1 MELHAKDISKVFK
14 IVAPVFAV
22 AMAILKWT
30 GVFKNLT
37 ISEIIYISCF
47 IYAAGAGT
55 IDLNLMLDKFTSKS
69 GKEV

>member
-1 MELHAKDISKVFK
+1 MELHAKNISKVFK

-30 GVFKNLT
+30 GVFPNVT

-55 IDLNLMLDKFTSKS
+55 IDLNLMLDKFTSR
-69 GKEV
+69 KEV

>member
-1 MELHAKDISKVFK
+1 MELYAKDISKVFK

-30 GVFKNLT
+30 GVFPNIT

-55 IDLNLMLDKFTSKS
+55 IDLNLMLDKFTSR
-69 GKEV
+69 KEV

>member
-1 MELHAKDISKVFK
+1 MIQKKLHKKGFDEMK
-14 IVAPVFAV
+14 IFRKGFAV

-30 GVFKNLT
+30 GVFPNIT

-55 IDLNLMLDKFTSKS
+55 IDLNLMLDKFTSR
-69 GKEV
+69 KEV

>member
-1 MELHAKDISKVFK
+1 MELHAKNISKVFK

-22 AMAILKWT
+22 VMAILKWT
-30 GVFKNLT
+30 GVFPNVT

-55 IDLNLMLDKFTSKS
+55 IDLNLMLDKFTSH
-69 GKEV
+69 KEV

>member
-22 AMAILKWT
+22 EMAILKWT
-30 GVFKNLT
+30 GVFPNIT

-55 IDLNLMLDKFTSKS
+55 IDLNLMLDKFTSR
-69 GKEV
+69 KEV

>member
-30 GVFKNLT
+30 GVFPNIT

-47 IYAAGAGT
+47 IYAAGDGT
-55 IDLNLMLDKFTSKS
+55 IDLNLMLDKFTSR
-69 GKEV
+69 KEV

>member
-30 GVFKNLT
+30 GVFPNIT

-55 IDLNLMLDKFTSKS
+55 IDLNLMLDKFTSH
-69 GKEV
+69 KEV

>member
-1 MELHAKDISKVFK
+1 MELHAKDISKVFN

-30 GVFKNLT
+30 GVFPNIT

-55 IDLNLMLDKFTSKS
+55 IDLNLMLDKFTSR
-69 GKEV
+69 KEV

>member
-22 AMAILKWT
+22 AMAIFKWT
-30 GVFKNLT
+30 GVFPNIT

-47 IYAAGAGT
+47 IYTAGAGT
-55 IDLNLMLDKFTSKS
+55 IDLNLMLDKFTSR
-69 GKEV
+69 KEV

>member
-22 AMAILKWT
+22 TMAILKWT
-30 GVFKNLT
+30 GVFSNIT

-55 IDLNLMLDKFTSKS
+55 IDLNLMLDKFTSR
-69 GKEV
+69 KEV

>member
-30 GVFKNLT
+30 GVFPNIT

-55 IDLNLMLDKFTSKS
+55 IDLNLMLDKFTSR
-69 GKEV
+69 KEV

>member
-14 IVAPVFAV
+14 IVSPVFAV

-30 GVFKNLT
+30 GVFPNIT

-55 IDLNLMLDKFTSKS
+55 IDLNLMLDKFTSR
-69 GKEV
+69 KEV

>member
-30 GVFKNLT
+30 GVFPNVT

-55 IDLNLMLDKFTSKS
+55 IDLNLMLDKFTSR
-69 GKEV
+69 KEV

>member
-30 GVFKNLT
+30 GVLVNIA

-55 IDLNLMLDKFTSKS
+55 IDLNLMLDKFTSR
-69 GKEV
+69 KEV

>member
-1 MELHAKDISKVFK
+1 MELHAKNISKVFK

-22 AMAILKWT
+22 VMAILKWT
-30 GVFKNLT
+30 DVFPNVT

-55 IDLNLMLDKFTSKS
+55 IDLNLMLDKFTSR
-69 GKEV
+69 KEV

>member
-22 AMAILKWT
+22 VMTILKWT
-30 GVFKNLT
+30 GVFPNVT

-55 IDLNLMLDKFTSKS
+55 IDLNLMLDKFTNR
-69 GKEV
+69 KEV

>member
-14 IVAPVFAV
+14 IVAPVFTV

-30 GVFKNLT
+30 GVFPNIT

-55 IDLNLMLDKFTSKS
+55 IDLNLMLDKFTSR
-69 GKEV
+69 KEV

>member
-22 AMAILKWT
+22 SMAILKWT
-30 GVFKNLT
+30 GVFPNIT

-55 IDLNLMLDKFTSKS
+55 IDLNLMLDKFTSR
-69 GKEV
+69 KEV

>member
-30 GVFKNLT
+30 DVFANIT

-55 IDLNLMLDKFTSKS
+55 IDLNLMLDKFTSR
-69 GKEV
+69 KEV

>member
-30 GVFKNLT
+30 DVFPNIT

-55 IDLNLMLDKFTSKS
+55 IDLNLMLDKFTSR
-69 GKEV
+69 KEV

>member
-30 GVFKNLT
+30 GVFPNIT

-55 IDLNLMLDKFTSKS
+55 IDLNLMLDKFTNR
-69 GKEV
+69 KEV

>member
-30 GVFKNLT
+30 GVFPNIT
-37 ISEIIYISCF
+37 ISEIIYISYF

-55 IDLNLMLDKFTSKS
+55 IDLNLMLDKFTSR
-69 GKEV
+69 KEV

>member
-30 GVFKNLT
+30 GVLVNIT

-55 IDLNLMLDKFTSKS
+55 IDLNLMLDKFTSR
-69 GKEV
+69 KEV

>member
-30 GVFKNLT
+30 GVFPNIT

-55 IDLNLMLDKFTSKS
+55 IDLNLMLDKITSR
-69 GKEV
+69 KEV

>member
-30 GVFKNLT
+30 GVFPNIT

-55 IDLNLMLDKFTSKS
+55 IDLNLILDKFTNR
-69 GKEV
+69 KEV

>member
-30 GVFKNLT
+30 GVFANIT

-55 IDLNLMLDKFTSKS
+55 IDLNLMLDKFTNR
-69 GKEV
+69 KEV

>member
-14 IVAPVFAV
+14 IVVPVFAV

-30 GVFKNLT
+30 GVFPNIT

-55 IDLNLMLDKFTSKS
+55 IDLNLMLDKFTSR
-69 GKEV
+69 KEV

>member
-30 GVFKNLT
+30 GVFPNIT

-55 IDLNLMLDKFTSKS
+55 IDLNLMLDKFISR
-69 GKEV
+69 KEV

>member
-14 IVAPVFAV
+14 IVSPVFAV

-30 GVFKNLT
+30 GVFPNVT
-37 ISEIIYISCF
+37 ISEIICISCF

-55 IDLNLMLDKFTSKS
+55 IDLNLMLDKFTSR
-69 GKEV
+69 KEV